1 MEYLAAELR
10 SLQEAKRYRQ
20 LKWFDGPQAAR
31 TVVDG
36 RPCILLASNNYLGLT
51 EHPAVK
57 NAAVQAV
64 ARWGTGAGGSRL
76 VTGNYSLHRE
86 LEERIARFKRTQ
98 AAIVFNSGYM
108 ANLGTISALASPEDA
123 VISDELNHASII
135 DGCRLGRA
143 RVMIYRHK
151 DMTQLENILG
161 QSCSYRRR
169 LVITDGVFSMDGDLA
184 PLPEI
189 VALAKRYRA
198 LVMVDDAH
206 ATGVFGGRGAGT
218 VEHFNLEG
226 RVGIQMGT
234 LSKALASAGA
244 YVAGESRLIDYLRNR
259 ARSIIFSTA
268 LPPAAVGAA
277 IAAIDTVE
285 KHPEIRTK
293 LHDNARFLHTGL
305 TRLGFR
311 ILAGESQIIP
321 ILVGDD
327 AMTIAMSRAL
337 FERGVFVTGIRPPSV
352 PPGTSRLR
360 VTVMATHTREDLE
373 QALNAFE
380 GAGKEVGLF

>member
-1 MEYLAAELR
+1 
-10 SLQEAKRYRQ
+10 
-20 LKWFDGPQAAR
+20 
-31 TVVDG
+31 
-36 RPCILLASNNYLGLT
+36 
-51 EHPAVK
+51 
-57 NAAVQAV
+57 
-64 ARWGTGAGGSRL
+64 
-76 VTGNYSLHRE
+76 
-86 LEERIARFKRTQ
+86 
-98 AAIVFNSGYM
+98 
-108 ANLGTISALASPEDA
+108 
-123 VISDELNHASII
+123 
-135 DGCRLGRA
+135 
-143 RVMIYRHK
+143 
-151 DMTQLENILG
+151 
-161 QSCSYRRR
+161 
-169 LVITDGVFSMDGDLA
+169 
-184 PLPEI
+184 
-189 VALAKRYRA
+189 
-198 LVMVDDAH
+198 
-206 ATGVFGGRGAGT
+206 
-218 VEHFNLEG
+218 
-226 RVGIQMGT
+226 
-234 LSKALASAGA
+234 
-244 YVAGESRLIDYLRNR
+244 VAGESRLIDYLRNR